1 MTKPL
6 WTLGTLAEATGG
18 RLVGAEVGTPV
29 SGISIDT
36 RTLKPGDAFF
46 AISGVRMDGH
56 AFVRDA
62 LDKGASAVVASA
74 GDTSPAIVV
83 EDTLAALRRAGIV
96 ARRRVSANV
105 PIVGITGSVGK
116 TGTKEMMRLAFGALG
131 PAHASEASY
140 NNHWGVPLSLARMPA
155 DTAAGVFEM
164 GMNHAGEIRALTT
177 QVRPT
182 VAVVTA
188 VEAVHLEFFDS
199 VAGIADAKAEIFE
212 GLYAGG
218 VAILPVD
225 NPYTD
230 RLRRAA
236 ARYAARIVTFGGDGG
251 DVRLISH
258 GDDGATEADV
268 FGERVRFQLLHPGG
282 HVARNA
288 LTVLAT
294 LAVTGRPVRQG
305 AEALSHWTAP
315 RGRGR
320 RVRLR
325 PAGGEALLLDEAYNA
340 NPASMQ
346 AAIASVARTPAVRRV
361 AILGDMLELGA
372 TENDLH
378 RGLAPL
384 LVDAGV
390 RIVHTVGVMTK
401 NLRDALPFEMR
412 GRHAETAADLLGDL
426 PEVAPG
432 DVVLVKGSNA
442 IGLSKVVDAIEQR
455 FGLEV

>member
-1 MTKPL
+1 
-6 WTLGTLAEATGG
+6 
-18 RLVGAEVGTPV
+18 V
-29 SGISIDT
+29 SIDT
-36 RTLKPGDAFF
+36 RTLRPGDVFF
-46 AISGVRMDGH
+46 AIRGVRMDGH

-62 LDKGASAVVASA
+62 LNKGAAAVVVSE
-74 GDTSPAIVV
+74 GEETPAITV

-96 ARRRVSANV
+96 ARRRIGANV
-105 PIVGITGSVGK
+105 PVVGVTGSVGK

-131 PAHASEASY
+131 SAHASEASY

-155 DTAAGVFEM
+155 DTEAAVFEM

-177 QVRPT
+177 LVRPT

-212 GLYAGG
+212 GLDEGG
-218 VAILPVD
+218 AAILPVD

-236 ARYAARIVTFGGDGG
+236 ERYAARIVTFGGTGA
-251 DVRLISH
+251 DVRLVSH
-258 GDDGATEADV
+258 ADDGATEAEV
-268 FGERVRFQLLHPGG
+268 FGEPVRFQLLHPGV

-288 LTVLAT
+288 LTVLAA
-294 LAVTGRPVRQG
+294 LAVTGRPVAVG

-340 NPASMQ
+340 NPASME
-346 AAIASVARTPAVRRV
+346 AAIASIARAPATRRV
-361 AILGDMLELGA
+361 AILGDMLELGP

-384 LVDAGV
+384 LVDARV
-390 RIVHTVGVMTK
+390 RIVHTVGNMMT

-412 GRHAETAADLLGDL
+412 GRHAETAGDLLEEL
-426 PEVAPG
+426 PEVEPG

-442 IGLSKVVDAIEQR
+442 VGLSRVVDGIEQR